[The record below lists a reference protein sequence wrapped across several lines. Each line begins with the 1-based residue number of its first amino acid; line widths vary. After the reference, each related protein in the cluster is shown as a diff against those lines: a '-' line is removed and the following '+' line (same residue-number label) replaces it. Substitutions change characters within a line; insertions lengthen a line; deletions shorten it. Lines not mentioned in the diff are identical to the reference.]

1 MQRQS
6 LHVFLESFPQISVF
20 SCLLGTGPRTKGHL
34 KHYSGRECQQTGR
47 QSING
52 PGPRASPQPI
62 TDPCLLREAQALLQ
76 ERVPHCQTETEPT
89 VVLLAFPTALPCPG
103 RTSPQGDSVNQK
115 GSNTATNPACSVQRC
130 VQGALEGC
138 RAPPRILPTQPRGT
152 AQHCCRLLLLAEGD
166 QGHSEDEGFTL
177 RAAPPPAPPPS
188 SRRNGGLQ
196 HFRSIVGACDHRQ
209 VLEAEP
215 HTQKREEKTP
225 TVQAERW

>member
-1 MQRQS
+1 M
-6 LHVFLESFPQISVF
+6 SVF
-20 SCLLGTGPRTKGHL
+20 ACLLGTGPQTKGHL

-76 ERVPHCQTETEPT
+76 ERVPHCQTQTEPT
-89 VVLLAFPTALPCPG
+89 VVLLAFPTALPSPG
-103 RTSPQGDSVNQK
+103 RTSPQGDCVNQK

-130 VQGALEGC
+130 VQGHSKDAERHPESFLLNPGALLSPAAACSVWLRVIRVTQKTRGS
-138 RAPPRILPTQPRGT
+138 PSMLPHPHPR
-152 AQHCCRLLLLAEGD
+152 
-166 QGHSEDEGFTL
+166 
-177 RAAPPPAPPPS
+177 S
-188 SRRNGGLQ
+188 SKRDGGLQ
-196 HFRSIVGACDHRQ
+196 HFRSIVGACDRRQ

-215 HTQKREEKTP
+215 HTRKREEKTP